1 MNPLKKLVGQTAV
14 YGLSSIVGRLLN
26 YFLVPFIVTYFGPSE
41 YGVVTELYAYV
52 AFFAVVLTF
61 GMETTF
67 FKFAS
72 EAKSDADKQK
82 LFNQGLSIL
91 GILNGAFL
99 LIGISTSSLIADSL
113 GYPDETYFVI
123 CLISVIFMD
132 AITSL
137 PLAKLRQEGKAKK
150 FALIQLSSIGVN
162 IALTLIFIGLG
173 KGTEAFSWL
182 YSDDIGIGYI
192 FIINVVSSLIKPV
205 LLWKEI
211 KSYRFNWDKTLAKRM
226 IAYATPL
233 MIGGFAYVIN
243 EVLDR
248 AILKHVLISMG
259 KTQKEAL
266 TQVGI
271 YGACYKLSILMNL
284 CIQAFRYAGEPFFF
298 SQAKS
303 ENRDKLYAK
312 VMNYFVA
319 FLSILFLVVTLYIDL
334 FKFFIPNEA
343 YWEGLKIVPVLLLAY
358 MFLGIYTNQSIWYKL
373 SGQTKFGAYISV
385 GGAIITLVMNFAL
398 IPFFGYVGSAW
409 VTLLVYALMCVAS
422 YILGQKH
429 YPIKYQ
435 KRKVFTY
442 LGSSVLLF
450 FIYKLMPLEGTALY
464 IVNAFLLLAFLGLIF
479 FIERPNLSALRGL
492 VKKSPPSE
500 R

>member
-1 MNPLKKLVGQTAV
+1 MNPLKKLVSQTAV
-14 YGLSSIVGRLLN
+14 YGLSSIIGRLLN
-26 YFLVPFIVTYFGPSE
+26 YILVPFIVSFFGPDE

-72 EAKSDADKQK
+72 DVKTKEERTK

-91 GILNGAFL
+91 GIFNASFL
-99 LIGISTSSLIADSL
+99 LIGIGTSSFIADSL
-113 GYPDETYFVI
+113 GYADQTYFVI
-123 CLISVIFMD
+123 CLVSVIFMD
-132 AITSL
+132 AISSL
-137 PLAKLRQEGKAKK
+137 PLAKLRQEDKAKK

-162 IALTLIFIGLG
+162 IILTLIFIGLG
-173 KGTEAFSWL
+173 KGTETFSWL
-182 YSDDIGIGYI
+182 YSEKIGIGYI
-192 FIINVVSSLIKPV
+192 FIINVLSSFIKPV

-211 KSYRFNWDKTLAKRM
+211 KSYRFEWDKTLAAKMFR
-226 IAYATPL
+226 YATPL

-248 AILKHVLISMG
+248 AILKHVLMSMG
-259 KTQKEAL
+259 RTQKEAL

-303 ENRDKLYAK
+303 ENRDKMYAK

-319 FLSILFLVVTLYIDL
+319 FLSILFLVVTLYMDF

-343 YWEGLKIVPVLLLAY
+343 YWEGLKIVPILLLAY

-385 GGAIITLVMNFAL
+385 VGAIVTLVLNFAL

-409 VTLLVYALMCVAS
+409 VTLIVYAGMCIGS
-422 YILGQKH
+422 YFLGQKH
-429 YPIKYQ
+429 YPIRYQ
-435 KRKVFTY
+435 KRKVLTY
-442 LGSSVLLF
+442 IGSSVLIF
-450 FIYKLMPLEGTALY
+450 FIYKLVPFEGIGLY
-464 IVNAFLLLAFLGLIF
+464 IFNGILIIGFIGLF
-479 FIERPNLSALRGL
+479 VFIERPNLSGL
-492 VKKSPPSE
+492 KGLLK
-500 R
+500 RK